1 MDILSSRGAF
11 LSYLSGWI
19 AIVALMAVV
28 VFGPGNTSKKAFN
41 DPAAPTM
48 AWPR

>member
-1 MDILSSRGAF
+1 MDILSSKGAF
-11 LSYLSGWI
+11 LSYLTGWI

-28 VFGPGNTSKKAFN
+28 VFGPGSTGKKAY

-48 AWPR
+48 AWLR